1 MSATVIPP
9 TGRAVIPGG
18 TVSGEAKAAWVS
30 AGFSGVAVAVSVVS
44 LFTSCQAK
52 DDTDA
57 LRAKETR
64 EDQIKKITYS
74 IENSEKGIYVTNPS
88 SAPIRDIVVRLSYAQ
103 NQYRYVTLKTLE
115 ACTRWELTDANLKA
129 ADPQLP
135 PLPGGSSGF
144 ISASNDAALEIS
156 LTDARGVV
164 WTLWKRSYRPGG
176 YWETNYNTD
185 HQTGSFVQNKTTLS
199 SKSWKTLEGC
209 TV

>member
-1 MSATVIPP
+1 MSTDTRP
-9 TGRAVIPGG
+9 
-18 TVSGEAKAAWVS
+18 AWAS
-30 AGFSGVAVAVSVVS
+30 AAVATLALGVSITS
-44 LFTSCQAK
+44 LIVAWQVK
-52 DDTDA
+52 DATDE

-64 EDQIKKITYS
+64 EAQIKQITYS

-115 ACTRWELTDANLKA
+115 ACTRWELTDANLNA
-129 ADPQLP
+129 ADPKLP
-135 PLPGGSSGF
+135 PLPGGATGFVSG
-144 ISASNDAALEIS
+144 SNDAALEIS

-164 WTLWKRSYRPGG
+164 WTLWKRPYRSGG

-209 TV
+209 SV